1 MSNSVLTLFKRMVCL
16 CLVKVGGAVRP
27 LFFALFFCFC
37 LSALCG
43 TVSIDQGNVIGEG
56 SCLFFYWQDV
66 FLSDKKNLAFILSRD
81 PLCIKGA
88 GNSQLVSFLKFF
100 IVFRSCFKRF
110 ADEI

>member
-1 MSNSVLTLFKRMVCL
+1 MVCL

-27 LFFALFFCFC
+27 LFFAIIFCFAE
-37 LSALCG
+37 ALYG
-43 TVSIDQGNVIGEG
+43 MVSIDEGNVIGEG

-66 FLSDKKNLAFILSRD
+66 FLSDKKNLAFILSRG
-81 PLCIKGA
+81 PLWIKGE